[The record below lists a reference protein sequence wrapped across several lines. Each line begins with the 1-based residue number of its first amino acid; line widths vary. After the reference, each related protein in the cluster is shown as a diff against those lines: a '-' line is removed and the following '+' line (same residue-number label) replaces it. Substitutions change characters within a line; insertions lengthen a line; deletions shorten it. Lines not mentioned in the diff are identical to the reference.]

1 MTIFTGATLAALITS
16 NDCVSPAVA
25 PVKVGISHHES
36 ALNALAIH
44 DNVTER
50 RYAPMSTAKAV
61 RTASS
66 LLGLR
71 HSVDA
76 GIAQVN
82 SKNRPWISF
91 IIARGHHRPLLHLH
105 LDRRLHLA
113 RVGQAGRS
121 NSRMRTADPWLGQ
134 PRGR

>member
-1 MTIFTGATLAALITS
+1 MNAADIAIQALPTAFIMSGSVVVPARRTRLPIRKAPMTIFTGATLAALITS

-25 PVKVGISHHES
+25 PVKVGISHHDS

-44 DNVTER
+44 DNVPER

-76 GIAQVN
+76 G
-82 SKNRPWISF
+82 S
-91 IIARGHHRPLLHLH
+91 
-105 LDRRLHLA
+105 
-113 RVGQAGRS
+113 
-121 NSRMRTADPWLGQ
+121 
-134 PRGR
+134 PR